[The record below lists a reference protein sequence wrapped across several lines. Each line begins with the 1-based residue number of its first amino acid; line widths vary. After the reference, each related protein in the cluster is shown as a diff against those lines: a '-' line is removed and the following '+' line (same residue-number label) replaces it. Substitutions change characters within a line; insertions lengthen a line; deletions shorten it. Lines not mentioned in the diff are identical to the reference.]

1 MLPPEA
7 RLKVMG
13 KLLKLAIGPDIVLP
27 KAKRVFVLSMIWN
40 VPAGEADMALAV
52 KEEAPVLSK
61 DGHVLLDAKVH
72 QG

>member
-13 KLLKLAIGPDIVLP
+13 KLLKLAIADMVP
-27 KAKRVFVLSMIWN
+27 KAKMVFLSSMIWN
-40 VPAGEADMALAV
+40 VAAGEADMALTV

>member
-13 KLLKLAIGPDIVLP
+13 KLLKLAIGMVVP
-27 KAKRVFVLSMIWN
+27 KAKLVFLLSIIWN